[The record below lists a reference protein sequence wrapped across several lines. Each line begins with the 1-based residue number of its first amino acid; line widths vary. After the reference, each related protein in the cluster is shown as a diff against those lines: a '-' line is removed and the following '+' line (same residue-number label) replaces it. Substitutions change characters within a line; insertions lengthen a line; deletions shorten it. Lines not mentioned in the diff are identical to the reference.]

1 MAVCACAMLKGSVKP
16 LQTPKKQ
23 ENHPPTPK
31 ISLDLQPQSRQ
42 SGISDQI

>member
-23 ENHPPTPK
+23 ENHLPTPK
-31 ISLDLQPQSRQ
+31 ILLDLQPQPRQ